1 MPIVQRVRPRL
12 ARQNTPALIEALG
25 HGEFEGYASLFSVA
39 DGAGDVVAPGAFAR
53 SLKRRGPDRVRMLY
67 QHHADEPL
75 GVWETIAE
83 DGKGLYV
90 RGRLNLDV
98 ERARDV
104 GSLIAQGALNGLS
117 IGFRAIRARRD
128 RATGQ
133 RLLNEIDLWEIS
145 VVTFPLLPGS
155 EVTAIG
161 AKAREAELLKRA
173 AHLLRSTPLSSPP
186 FAVEGDRLS
195 GPPPPRS
202 ARHLPRNS
210 GGGNLKITPK
220 ET

>member
-12 ARQNTPALIEALG
+12 ARQNTPALLEALG
-25 HGEFEGYASLFSVA
+25 RGEFEGYASLFSVA
-39 DGAGDVVAPGAFAR
+39 DGAGDVVAPGAFTR
-53 SLKRRGPDRVRMLY
+53 SLKHRGPERVRMLY

-104 GSLIAQGALNGLS
+104 GALIAQGALNGLS

-133 RLLNEIDLWEIS
+133 RILNEIDLWEIS

-161 AKAREAELLKRA
+161 RKAREAELLKCA
-173 AHLLRSTPLSSPP
+173 AHVLRAQSLSFP
-186 FAVEGDRLS
+186 AVAGEVPSAARRR
-195 GPPPPRS
+195 GP
-202 ARHLPRNS
+202 A
-210 GGGNLKITPK
+210 
-220 ET
+220 